1 MKLLE
6 EKIKADGKIY
16 EGDILKVDS
25 FVNHRIDVGLMNE
38 LGKEFYRRFA
48 SDGVNKILTIE
59 ASGIGI
65 ACLAAQYFGAPV
77 VFAKKS
83 RTSNLAPDVYT
94 AKVVSYT
101 HGNTNNILVSK
112 DYLTAS
118 DRVLIIDDFL
128 ATGEALFGLA
138 DLVAQAGATLVGAGI
153 LIEKAYQAGGKR
165 AREQGIRVE
174 SLARIASMNPTDGIT
189 FIEE

>member
-1 MKLLE
+1 MKLFE
-6 EKIKADGKIY
+6 EKIKADGRVY
-16 EGDILKVDS
+16 DGDILKVDS
-25 FVNHRIDVGLMNE
+25 FVNHQIDVKLMNE
-38 LGKEFYRRFA
+38 LGKEFYNRYK
-48 SDGVNKILTIE
+48 DCGVNKILTIE

-65 ACLAAQYFGAPV
+65 ACLTAQYFGAPV

-83 RTSNLAPDVYT
+83 RTSNLAPDVYS
-94 AKVVSYT
+94 AQVVSYT

-112 DYLTAS
+112 DYLGKD

-153 LIEKAYQAGGKR
+153 LIEKAYQSGGMR
-165 AREQGIRVE
+165 ARERGIRVE
-174 SLARIASMNPTDGIT
+174 SLARVASMSPHDGIK
-189 FIEE
+189 FVEE

>member
-1 MKLLE
+1 MKLFE

-16 EGDILKVDS
+16 AGDILKVDS
-25 FVNHRIDVGLMNE
+25 FVNHQIDVKLMNE
-38 LGKEFYRRFA
+38 LGREFYRRFA
-48 SDGVNKILTIE
+48 ADGVNKILTIE

-83 RTSNLAPDVYT
+83 RTSNLAPDVYS
-94 AKVVSYT
+94 AQVVSYT

-112 DYLTAS
+112 DYLKAS

-138 DLVAQAGATLVGAGI
+138 NLVEQAGATLIGAGI
-153 LIEKAYQAGGKR
+153 LIEKSYQDGARR
-165 AREQGIRVE
+165 AKEKGIRVE
-174 SLARIASMNPTDGIT
+174 SLARISSMDPERGIT
-189 FIEE
+189 FVEE